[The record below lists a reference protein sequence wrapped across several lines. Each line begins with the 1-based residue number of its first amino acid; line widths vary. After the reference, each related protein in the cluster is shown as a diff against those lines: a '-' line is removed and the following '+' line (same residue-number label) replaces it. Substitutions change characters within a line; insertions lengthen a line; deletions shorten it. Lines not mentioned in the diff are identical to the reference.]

1 MHRSC
6 RRLQRPGD
14 AGVDRKQR
22 VGQEVLEPV
31 AGRAFAP
38 QAQQRHGLHAVGLAR
53 RAHRPRGCT
62 VLQGALVV
70 ATLDVDLGQAPRR
83 GLGHRGLRRRRAGLG
98 VGGQPR
104 LQCPVGRVAVGQVV
118 LVLVATQQQGPALP
132 GLGALQRGGERL
144 HRAAPRAL
152 EQLPRARL
160 VEHVRLRGQRVGG
173 VLEAPRVGEP
183 SRAREPV
190 PPLASPQRRGQRNA
204 ERPLG
209 RRLEQREGRLRPARG
224 QRRGDEPQQ
233 QPGAKRFRQIAR
245 AATERGKRVA
255 AARGVPGDEVEI
267 AGHERVVG
275 GQARRARE
283 RLARAC
289 GVVRIESDD
298 REVQREHEIVRRQR
312 HRVLQRGL
320 GLGAALLLGQRVGQ
334 IHLNMRILRILR
346 EGLAQ
351 ERLGRREVPARE
363 RALPAREAA
372 FGAVE
377 RKVPPHASPSRFY
390 CRVAAAKEDRM
401 SGFAEYERHDGLGLA
416 ALVARREVKPEELL
430 EAAIS
435 RVEARNPAVNAV
447 TMKLYDYGRQAIAA
461 GLPDGPFRGV
471 PYLMKDLTASIAG
484 VPMTRS
490 SRYYADTPPP
500 TADSEHV
507 RRLKRAGLVVFG
519 RTNTCELGLSLT
531 CEPQMHGATKNP
543 WDPTRISG
551 GSSGG
556 AAAAVGAR
564 MLPMAHATDGFGS
577 IRAPAACC
585 GLVGLK
591 PTRGRNTMA
600 PYTGEGLGGLSAEH
614 AVTLT
619 VRDSAALLDATAGA
633 GPGDPYVAPPL
644 ARPLSSEVGADPG
657 RLRIAFTSVAPNG
670 AKVEADSL
678 RTLGETAKLCVDLGH
693 HVEEVKPSIDGEAV
707 VPTFLTLAAANT
719 VVNLGG
725 NPARGR
731 PARED
736 EVERVTW
743 ATGQMGERVSGADYV
758 RATQTAHRLG
768 RQMAAFHQRWNIL
781 LTPGLATLPPKL
793 GLIDMMLGDVDEY
806 WRRVFH
812 FSPFTVWF
820 NLTGQPAMML
830 PLGVAGDLPV
840 AVQLVARYGDEATL
854 FRLAAQLETARPWFD
869 RRPAIAR

>member
-22 VGQEVLEPV
+22 VGQEVLEPM
-31 AGRAFAP
+31 AGRALPP
-38 QAQQRHGLHAVGLAR
+38 QAQQRDGLHAVGLAR

-70 ATLDVDLGQAPRR
+70 ATLDVDLGQAPGR

-98 VGGQPR
+98 MGGQPR
-104 LQCPVGRVAVGQVV
+104 LQRPVGRVAVCQVV
-118 LVLVATQQQGPALP
+118 LVLVAAQQQGPALP
-132 GLGALQRGGERL
+132 RLGALQRGGDRL

-152 EQLPRARL
+152 EQLPRAGL
-160 VEHVRLRGQRVGG
+160 VEDVQPQSQRVGG
-173 VLEAPRVGEP
+173 VLEPPRVGEP
-183 SRAREPV
+183 PRARELAA
-190 PPLASPQRRGQRNA
+190 PPASPPRRGQRNV

-209 RRLEQREGRLRPARG
+209 RGLEQREGGRRSARG
-224 QRRGDEPQQ
+224 QRRGGQPQQ
-233 QPGAKRFRQIAR
+233 EPGAKRFRQIAR
-245 AATERGKRVA
+245 AATQRGERVA
-255 AARGVPGDEVEI
+255 ATRGLPGDEVEI
-267 AGHERVVG
+267 AGHQRVVG
-275 GQARRARE
+275 GEPRRARE
-283 RLARAC
+283 RLARPG
-289 GVVRIESDD
+289 GVVGIESNDP
-298 REVQREHEIVRRQR
+298 EMQREHEIVRRQR
-312 HRVLQRGL
+312 HRALERGL

-334 IHLNMRILRILR
+334 IHMNMRVLRILR
-346 EGLAQ
+346 ERLAQ
-351 ERLGRREVPARE
+351 ERLGRREVPVRE
-363 RALPAREAA
+363 RALPSREAA
-372 FGAVE
+372 FGAIE
-377 RKVPPHASPSRFY
+377 RKVPPHASSSRFY
-390 CRVAAAKEDRM
+390 CRVTAAKEDRM

-430 EAAIS
+430 EAAIA

-471 PYLMKDLTASIAG
+471 PFLMKDLTASIAG

-490 SRYYADTPPP
+490 SRYYADAPPP

-507 RRLKRAGLVVFG
+507 RRLKPAGLVLFG

-531 CEPQMHGATKNP
+531 CEPQLHGATKNP

-591 PTRGRNTMA
+591 PTRGRNTQA
-600 PYTGEGLGGLSAEH
+600 PYLGEGLGGLSVEH
-614 AVTLT
+614 AVTLS
-619 VRDSAALLDATAGA
+619 VRDSAALLDATAGT

-644 ARPLSSEVGADPG
+644 ARPLAKEIGADPG

-670 AKVEADSL
+670 AKVEAESL
-678 RTLGETAKLCVDLGH
+678 RALAETAKLCADLRH
-693 HVEEVKPSIDGEAV
+693 HVQQADPAIDGDAV

-719 VVNLGG
+719 VVNLAG
-725 NPARGR
+725 NPAKGR
-731 PARED
+731 PARQD
-736 EVERVTW
+736 EVEKVTW
-743 ATGQMGERVSGADYV
+743 ATGQMGQRVSGADYV

-768 RQMAAFHQRWNIL
+768 RQMAAFHERWDIV
-781 LTPGLATLPPKL
+781 LTPGLAMLPPKL
-793 GLIDMMLGDVDEY
+793 GWIDMMLDDVDEY

-820 NLTGQPAMML
+820 NITGQPALML

-840 AVQLVARYGDEATL
+840 ATQLVARYGDEATL
-854 FRLAAQLETARPWFD
+854 FRLASQLEAARPWFD
-869 RRPAIAR
+869 RRPAVVG